1 MGLIEAAAASRFWK
15 PRADDLAQANR
26 QMSAQARD
34 LEKRQQQMRLATQE
48 IQRVHAALA
57 RGDWSARARVD
68 ERDLLSIATSLNLL
82 LDRLTRLIQRDTQFA
97 RQEQATHQL
106 ALAIQMWRSGQPGKL
121 PEYTGTALDEVILE
135 LERLRMQP
143 RPAGQGAQASTR

>member
-1 MGLIEAAAASRFWK
+1 M
-15 PRADDLAQANR
+15 AQANR

-68 ERDLLSIATSLNLL
+68 ERDLLPIATSLNLL
-82 LDRLTRLIQRDTQFA
+82 LDRLTRLIQRDTQHA

-135 LERLRMQP
+135 LETPADATATGWAGRPNQRTVRLYGTS
-143 RPAGQGAQASTR
+143 AASPTSMG